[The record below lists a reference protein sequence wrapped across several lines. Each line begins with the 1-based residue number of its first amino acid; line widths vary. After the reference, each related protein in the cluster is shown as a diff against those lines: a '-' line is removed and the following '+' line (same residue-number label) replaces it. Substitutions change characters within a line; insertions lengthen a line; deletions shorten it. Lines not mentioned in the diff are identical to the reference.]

1 MTQKELSSRFP
12 ESCRIGNQI
21 LLISPDDF
29 YKLEGIT
36 IEGSR
41 MFLMVCSGMLNMTL
55 NNRPYEI
62 GANSYFDIME
72 TTTAHIDSIGQ
83 ELRGWCLLVS
93 FEFASESLKN
103 LRPGPLHYSLEHPH
117 IRIWH
122 FTEAETARLERPL
135 NLLHETLADATH
147 YYRRELASV
156 YFKSFSL
163 ELGNCMLTHQEND
176 SDIPPYV
183 SKRDFITLN
192 FMTLVSKH
200 FAEEHHIEFYAN
212 ALCISTKHLTRV
224 VKEMVGKPP
233 PRRHLRRNY
242 PPGHGPARRRP
253 LADRPDCRDAPLL
266 GPGGLLQIFQ
276 ETKENLTHGLPPA
289 EQDRAR
295 IVSGNLSAKKEG
307 NDTHPKG
314 KITTRT
320 HRRLLVF
327 SEKITT
333 FV

>member
-41 MFLMVCSGMLNMTL
+41 MFLMVCSGRLNMTL

-163 ELGNCMLTHQEND
+163 ELGNCMLSHQEND

-224 VKEMVGKPP
+224 IKEMVGKTPHAVICDEITHQAMAY
-233 PRRHLRRNY
+233 RRQNKT
-242 PPGHGPARRRP
+242 
-253 LADRPDCRDAPLL
+253 
-266 GPGGLLQIFQ
+266 GL
-276 ETKENLTHGLPPA
+276 E
-289 EQDRAR
+289 
-295 IVSGNLSAKKEG
+295 
-307 NDTHPKG
+307 
-314 KITTRT
+314 
-320 HRRLLVF
+320 
-327 SEKITT
+327 
-333 FV
+333 

>member
-12 ESCRIGNQI
+12 ESCRIGNLI
-21 LLISPDDF
+21 LLISPKEF

-41 MFLMVCSGMLNMTL
+41 MFLMVCSGRLNMTL

-72 TTTAHIDSIGQ
+72 TTTARIERASQDI
-83 ELRGWCLLVS
+83 RGWCLLVS

-122 FTEAETARLERPL
+122 FAEPEITRLEHQL
-135 NLLHETLADATH
+135 NLLHETLADTTH

-163 ELGNCMLTHQEND
+163 ELGNCMLTHQESD

-224 VKEMVGKPP
+224 IKEMVGKTP
-233 PRRHLRRNY
+233 H
-242 PPGHGPARRRP
+242 AVIC
-253 LADRPDCRDAPLL
+253 D
-266 GPGGLLQIFQ
+266 
-276 ETKENLTHGLPPA
+276 ELTHQAMVLLEDDRLPIGQIA
-289 EQDRAR
+289 EMLHFSDQGAFCKFFKKQKRISPMAYRRQDKMN
-295 IVSGNLSAKKEG
+295 I
-307 NDTHPKG
+307 D
-314 KITTRT
+314 
-320 HRRLLVF
+320 
-327 SEKITT
+327 
-333 FV
+333 

>member
-12 ESCRIGNQI
+12 ESCRIGNLI
-21 LLISPDDF
+21 LLISPEEF

-41 MFLMVCSGMLNMTL
+41 MFLMVCSGRLNMTL

-72 TTTAHIDSIGQ
+72 TTTARIERASQDI
-83 ELRGWCLLVS
+83 RGWCLLLS

-103 LRPGPLHYSLEHPH
+103 LRPGPLHYLLEHPH

-122 FTEAETARLERPL
+122 FAEPGITRLEHQL
-135 NLLHETLADATH
+135 NLLHETLADTTH

-163 ELGNCMLTHQEND
+163 ELGNCMLSHQENPND
-176 SDIPPYV
+176 MPPYV

-224 VKEMVGKPP
+224 AREMVGKTPHAVICDEITHQAMTLLEDDRISIGQIAERLHFSDQASFCKFFKKQKQISP
-233 PRRHLRRNY
+233 MAYRRQNKT
-242 PPGHGPARRRP
+242 G
-253 LADRPDCRDAPLL
+253 
-266 GPGGLLQIFQ
+266 I
-276 ETKENLTHGLPPA
+276 E
-289 EQDRAR
+289 
-295 IVSGNLSAKKEG
+295 
-307 NDTHPKG
+307 
-314 KITTRT
+314 
-320 HRRLLVF
+320 
-327 SEKITT
+327 
-333 FV
+333 